1 MGCDFLIEFAITYDR
16 NVKVGLVT
24 MPQTANAESPSVD
37 GQTPLL
43 KLENVVTYYG
53 SIKILKGIN
62 LEVRPGEVV
71 SLLGGNASGKTTTMK
86 TILGVVKLVSGTVY
100 FDGRR
105 IDGLSTGEIIS
116 MGLAP
121 VPEAR
126 RLFPSMT
133 VRENL
138 LMGAYVHR
146 GDKVRRIQ
154 EDMDRVLDLFPPVR
168 ERLNQIGGT
177 LSGGEQ
183 QMVAVAR
190 ALMARPRMILMDE
203 PSMGLAPALVEK
215 VYEIIGAIAATG
227 TTMLIVE
234 QNATMALS
242 VANRGYVLQ
251 NGEIVINDEAE
262 NILKSE
268 RIRKAYL
275 GEA

>member
-1 MGCDFLIEFAITYDR
+1 MKRAIGGDAR
-16 NVKVGLVT
+16 SSAAGH
-24 MPQTANAESPSVD
+24 PSVA
-37 GQTPLL
+37 GEPLL
-43 KLENVVTYYG
+43 ALDNVVTYYG
-53 SIKILKGIN
+53 PIKILKNVN
-62 LEVRPGEVV
+62 LVVYPGEIV

-86 TILGVVKLVSGTVY
+86 TILGLVKPVSGTIT
-100 FDGRR
+100 FDGQR
-105 IDGLSTGEIIS
+105 INGLSTGRIIS
-116 MGLAP
+116 MGIAP

-146 GDKVRRIQ
+146 RRPAVETQ
-154 EDMDRVLDLFPPVR
+154 EDMAKVLDIFPRIR
-168 ERLNQIGGT
+168 ERLDQSAGT

-203 PSMGLAPALVEK
+203 PSMGLAPALVER
-215 VYEIIGAIAATG
+215 VYEIVKEIAARK

-251 NGEIVINDEAE
+251 NGQIVITDTAE
-262 NILKSE
+262 RILRSE
-268 RIRKAYL
+268 KIRKAYL
-275 GEA
+275 GET